1 MLTQEKPDM
10 SFGPQKKRQELLAFH
25 VSKRRVGVVSTGRLV
40 DWSAL
45 LLN

>member
-25 VSKRRVGVVSTGRLV
+25 VSKRHVGVSTGRLV